1 MKQMKDRCFI
11 DSNICLYLLGDDMVK
26 KNIAKEILLFDSCI
40 STQVLNK
47 NINIIFKKFKTIPF
61 AGLKGHIAILVKH
74 NLIVGIDTNTI
85 NQALFIKEKYQLQ
98 WYDSLIISSALQAN
112 CKILFSE
119 DMQHNLLV
127 EKTLSI
133 ICCTLN

>member
-11 DSNICLYLLGDDMVK
+11 DSNICLYLLGDDQMK
-26 KNIAKEILLFDSCI
+26 KNIAKEILLLDSCI
-40 STQVLNK
+40 STQVLNE
-47 NINIIFKKFKTIPF
+47 NINIIFKKFKTIPIT
-61 AGLKGHIAILVKH
+61 GLKGHVAILVEH

-98 WYDSLIISSALQAN
+98 WYDSLIVSSALQAN

-127 EKTLSI
+127 EKSLSI
-133 ICCTLN
+133 INPFL